1 MGTRGFVG
9 IRKKG
14 VDKGGY
20 NGSCSYPD
28 GLGVSLLMFLKGQTT
43 ETLENLYETIKDDKE
58 SEESE
63 VWDWEENKFAECFS
77 FDVDFLY
84 DSLFCEY
91 AYIINLDECVL
102 EFYKGF
108 NKNPKA
114 NGRYA
119 NNTIYRDENSYYGVA
134 LIDTIPLKDLFEGKV
149 DIENGVFLIKG

>member
-9 IRKKG
+9 IRKNG
-14 VDKGGY
+14 IDKGGY
-20 NGSCSYPD
+20 NGFDSYPD
-28 GLGVSLLMFLKGQTT
+28 GLGESLLMFLKGKTT
-43 ETLENLYETIKDDKE
+43 DTLENLYETIKDNKE
-58 SEESE
+58 SEEC
-63 VWDWEENKFAECFS
+63 VWDWDENKFAECFS

-149 DIENGVFLIKG
+149 DIENNVFLIKG

>member
-9 IRKKG
+9 IRKNG

-20 NGSCSYPD
+20 NGFDSYPD
-28 GLGVSLLMFLKGQTT
+28 GLGKSLLMFLKGQTT
-43 ETLENLYETIKDDKE
+43 DTLENLYETIKDDEE
-58 SEESE
+58 SEESD
-63 VWDWEENKFAECFS
+63 VWDWDKNKFAEHFS

-149 DIENGVFLIKG
+149 DIENNVFLIKG